1 MLNIPPGANPE
12 NHVRHYR
19 TPHVIG
25 VKRPFSSTAS
35 SGGAA
40 NGHVPSPNKRRRGSP
55 RVGAILVDDEDE
67 MEDGEYAGESDVD
80 ELDEEDMDE
89 ESDDDDDDEED
100 DEEGEIVEVFP
111 NGRPVS
117 QGRFESV
124 SHDEDADEDHARPA
138 PISAV
143 EVDGDSRYA
152 LGSSRPNGP
161 GGIKRRRAAPEPGEI
176 IEIGSSDSDSDSDSD
191 VVAIEPPGTAVTRTG
206 VSGGPSGAK
215 KMGAKQRRD
224 FWAAK
229 GRVERENDDDD
240 DDGFEGGADFV
251 GLD

>member
-19 TPHVIG
+19 PPHVIG
-25 VKRPFSSTAS
+25 VKRRFSSTAPS
-35 SGGAA
+35 RGAA
-40 NGHVPSPNKRRRGSP
+40 NGDVPSPNKRRRGSP

-80 ELDEEDMDE
+80 ELDEEEEDE
-89 ESDDDDDDEED
+89 DSHDDED

-138 PISAV
+138 PTSAV

-161 GGIKRRRAAPEPGEI
+161 GGSKRRRAVPEPGEI
-176 IEIGSSDSDSDSDSD
+176 IEIGSSDSDSDGDSD
-191 VVAIEPPGTAVTRTG
+191 VVAIERPGTAVTRTG
-206 VSGGPSGAK
+206 VSGGPSGVKKMGA

-229 GRVERENDDDD
+229 GRVERGNDDDD
-240 DDGFEGGADFV
+240 DDALEGGADFV